1 MKLKKAV
8 ILIITLTIIMLM
20 AQMAAAETQTY
31 LTKIEVLTNTF
42 PQLGVK
48 VNDVYNE
55 SKTDDIIGIWFEDSE
70 IISNENVLL
79 ILKGYLTEDENS
91 IIKSTREIINIANL
105 ADGENIILLEN
116 NKAGFTASVNIT
128 VARNEVTPTPSNT
141 VTETPSNTPTVTP
154 SNIETITP
162 IESVDT
168 VEPTSEEIQVLA
180 ANMNAAN
187 VVELPQ
193 TGEQSGVI
201 CILLGL
207 VLITSGGIIFK
218 FNTAKK

>member
-1 MKLKKAV
+1 
-8 ILIITLTIIMLM
+8 MLM
-20 AQMAAAETQTY
+20 TQMAAAETQTY

-55 SKTDDIIGIWFEDSE
+55 NKTDDIIGIWFEGSE

-128 VARNEVTPTPSNT
+128 VARNEITPTPSNT
-141 VTETPSNTPTVTP
+141 VTETPSNTPTATP